1 MTKMIKGGR
10 KSSKNEID
18 AFAQNKQ
25 EENKRLSNL
34 IREQRKKREQ
44 RELQE
49 QEQEQEREQEETVSC
64 GLFGCRGGKK
74 TIKRKKSK
82 KSKTSKKYFFT
93 Y

>member
-10 KSSKNEID
+10 KSPENEKD
-18 AFAQNKQ
+18 AFAQKK
-25 EENKRLSNL
+25 EKENKLLSNL
-34 IREQRKKREQ
+34 IREQRK
-44 RELQE
+44 LQEEE
-49 QEQEQEREQEETVSC
+49 QEQEKTVSC

-82 KSKTSKKYFFT
+82 KSKKSKTSKKYFFT